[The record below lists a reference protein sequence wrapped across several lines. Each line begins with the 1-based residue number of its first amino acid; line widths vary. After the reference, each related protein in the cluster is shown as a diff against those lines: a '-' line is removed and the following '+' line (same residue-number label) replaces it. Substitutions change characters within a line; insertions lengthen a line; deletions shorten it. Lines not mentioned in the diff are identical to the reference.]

1 MKRYILPPLVL
12 IVALIGARLSL
23 YTVDAAEYA
32 YVTVLGRRIATFD
45 GADGENGAGLKV
57 GWPWPIQQVQ
67 RLDRR
72 LQQFDLPEFE
82 QLTHNPEG
90 NTIDKILVLE
100 AYVSWKIADRD
111 AVDTFVQSIGS
122 LDNAKQILSRS
133 INSKLGAIIGQK
145 RMDDL
150 VNTAPDPKTGRKRV
164 DVTADELRKQL
175 LDEVGDEV
183 RAYGIKLVDIR
194 LRRFNHPGNVR
205 ESIYERIRT
214 ERRREAARY
223 LSEGDRQ
230 ASDILAKTDAE
241 VRDKLATA
249 RAEEAKIKSA
259 ADTEALQIRNEAY
272 SQDPEFYKF
281 VKSMENLQSIVGDQ
295 KTMLLLSTHRP
306 MFEALFAPPLEKKKK
321 GDK

>member
-1 MKRYILPPLVL
+1 MKKYVLVALVL
-12 IVALIGARLSL
+12 VAALVGARLSL

-32 YVTVLGRRIATFD
+32 YVTVLGRRIATYD
-45 GADGENGAGLKV
+45 GGDSDNGAGLKV

-100 AYVSWKIADRD
+100 AYVAWKIADKD
-111 AVDTFVQSIGS
+111 AVDPFVQSIGS
-122 LDNAKQILSRS
+122 IDNARPILSRS

-175 LDEVGDEV
+175 LDEVGAEV
-183 RAYGIKLVDIR
+183 RAYGIQLVDIR
-194 LRRFNHPGNVR
+194 LKRFNHPPNVR

-214 ERRREAARY
+214 ERQKEAARY
-223 LSEGDRQ
+223 LSEGDRLK
-230 ASDILAKTDAE
+230 SDILAKTDAE
-241 VRDKLATA
+241 VRDKLADA
-249 RAEEAKIKSA
+249 RADEARTKSA
-259 ADTEALQIRNEAY
+259 ADTEAIKIRNDAY
-272 SQDPEFYKF
+272 SQDKDFYNF
-281 VKSMENLQSIVGDQ
+281 LLSMERLQSIVGDQ

-306 MFEALFAPPLEKKKK
+306 MFERLFTPPVEKKK